1 MTSTRQLFGGQL
13 NGVTQAHLADL
24 WILGFNGPSVDR
36 HRVNVLQHDRFGTNI
51 HDVITNRPQVGN
63 SPDTAHDAADAKCV
77 GDGLAQAEFLRD
89 LKVSDGTGFKAA
101 NLERDHNKVRPFKRL
116 ALVHVGRH
124 SRANAERGDQFARAM
139 SGTTRALVNNM
150 VTGVSEGFEKKLEL
164 VGVGYRA
171 QVQGNKIN
179 LTLGFSHPV
188 VYELPEG
195 VSAETPSQ
203 TEVVLKSSDKQKLGQ
218 AAAEIRAYR
227 PPEPYKGKGVRIT
240 GEYVRR
246 KEAKKK

>member
-1 MTSTRQLFGGQL
+1 MSRVANSPVELPKGVEVTLGGTEISIK
-13 NGVTQAHLADL
+13 GAKGTLAMPINAQVEIKHED
-24 WILGFNGPSVDR
+24 
-36 HRVNVLQHDRFGTNI
+36 NVLTFAARTG
-51 HDVITNRPQVGN
+51 
-63 SPDTAHDAADAKCV
+63 DT
-77 GDGLAQAEFLRD
+77 
-89 LKVSDGTGFKAA
+89 
-101 NLERDHNKVRPFKRL
+101 
-116 ALVHVGRH
+116 
-124 SRANAERGDQFARAM
+124 FARAM

-150 VTGVSEGFEKKLEL
+150 VTGVSTGFETKLEL

-171 QVQGNKIN
+171 QVQGSKIN

-188 VYELPEG
+188 VYDLPDG

-203 TEVVLKSSDKQKLGQ
+203 TEVLLKSSDKQKLGQ

-227 PPEPYKGKGVRIT
+227 PPEPYKGKGVRIA

>member
-1 MTSTRQLFGGQL
+1 MS
-13 NGVTQAHLADL
+13 
-24 WILGFNGPSVDR
+24 
-36 HRVNVLQHDRFGTNI
+36 RVA
-51 HDVITNRPQVGN
+51 N
-63 SPDTAHDAADAKCV
+63 SPVELPKGVEVTLGGSEISIKGAKGTLAMPINAQVEVKHEDSVLTFAARTGDT
-77 GDGLAQAEFLRD
+77 
-89 LKVSDGTGFKAA
+89 
-101 NLERDHNKVRPFKRL
+101 
-116 ALVHVGRH
+116 
-124 SRANAERGDQFARAM
+124 FARAM

-150 VTGVSEGFEKKLEL
+150 VTGVSTGFETKLEL

-171 QVQGNKIN
+171 QVQGSKIN

-203 TEVVLKSSDKQKLGQ
+203 TEVLLKSSDKQKLGQ

-227 PPEPYKGKGVRIT
+227 PPEPYKGKGVRIA